1 MSARQLGLIIALAVA
16 EASLL
21 TPVSALL
28 GQIDPTREYA
38 SALWVLAAAL
48 GLTALLRRVL
58 DLPRPGFSPGAQRAG
73 MALWLGLL
81 WLAGVVLAGARPL
94 VARFAAGFTPLF
106 APALLAIVILW
117 RGSTI
122 GAREQS
128 PIVIGQRFQ
137 FSLLLAT
144 LLTLSLILE
153 PRAGT
158 LGGIALFF
166 LAWLVALQLSHLED
180 TQISAVGRS
189 VPMTRR
195 WWLSLGAAAFG
206 AWLLAVI
213 VAALATGQS
222 LREVVGLL
230 LLVASLPLAILLS
243 FIPEAFFAWLRDRL
257 ENMQLLPPGF
267 LQNSPLSGLFS
278 QWQSDATAASDPAA
292 FDRTAAL
299 VLIGIAVLIML
310 VSLETRR
317 RQAARNNDRAAD
329 WTAPLPPPAAATN
342 AAQRL
347 LRTFDLRQWLA
358 AMTVRRLYARAT
370 REAAKRGFARQAAET
385 PLDFLPRLRQAFP
398 QANAE
403 AALLTDAY
411 IAAHYGEVPDTRE
424 ALDALRSAWERMRAA
439 RH

>member
-1 MSARQLGLIIALAVA
+1 VSARQLALIFALAVA

-28 GQIDPTREYA
+28 GQIDPAREYA
-38 SALWVLAAAL
+38 PAMWVMAAAL
-48 GLTALLRRVL
+48 GLTALLRRAL
-58 DLPRPGFSPGAQRAG
+58 ALARPGFSPGLQRG
-73 MALWLGLL
+73 VMALWLGLL
-81 WLAGVVLAGARPL
+81 WLAGFALAGARPL
-94 VARFAAGFTPLF
+94 VARFAVGFTPTF

-128 PIVIGQRFQ
+128 PPVIGQRFQ
-137 FSLLLAT
+137 ISLLLAT
-144 LLTLSLILE
+144 LLALSLAFE
-153 PRAGT
+153 PRVGT

-166 LAWLVALQLSHLED
+166 LAWLIALQLSHLED
-180 TQISAVGRS
+180 TQASPVGRS

-195 WWLSLGAAAFG
+195 WWLSLGATAFG

-230 LLVASLPLAILLS
+230 LLAASLPLAILLS

-257 ENMQLLPPGF
+257 ANMQLLPPGF
-267 LQNSPLSGLFS
+267 LQNSPLSGLFD
-278 QWQSDATAASDPAA
+278 QWQGGAAAAADPAA

-299 VLIGIAVLIML
+299 VIIAIAVLIML

-317 RQAARNNDRAAD
+317 RQTAHNNDRAAD
-329 WTAPLPPPAAATN
+329 WSAALPPTPAATAV
-342 AAQRL
+342 AQRL
-347 LRTFDLRQWLA
+347 LRTLDLRQWLA

-370 REAAKRGFARQAAET
+370 REAAKRGAARWASQT
-385 PLDFLPRLRQAFP
+385 PLDFLPRLREAFP
-398 QANAE
+398 HAVAE
-403 AALLTDAY
+403 VGMLTDAY

-424 ALDALRSAWERMRAA
+424 ALDALRAAWERMRASQK
-439 RH
+439 